1 MLGERADGG
10 SIVAA
15 SAVVR
20 SRGSDAQ
27 AGLTGHADVLDPF
40 RRTAHTRRLMGSST
54 TDL

>member
-10 SIVAA
+10 SIPR

-27 AGLTGHADVLDPF
+27 AGLTGHADVLDAF
-40 RRTAHTRRLMGSST
+40 RRAAHARRFMGSST
-54 TDL
+54 TDR